1 MHFIL
6 NITNYFGVNINEPIF
21 FTKMHG
27 LGNSYIYVN
36 MFEEQ
41 IPEED
46 LALVAEKV
54 SNINT
59 GIGAD
64 GMILIC
70 PSDVAPVKM
79 RMFNNDGSE
88 GKSCGNGL
96 RRSEICV

>member
-1 MHFIL
+1 MSQFS
-6 NITNYFGVNINEPIF
+6 

-70 PSDVAPVKM
+70 P
-79 RMFNNDGSE
+79 
-88 GKSCGNGL
+88 
-96 RRSEICV
+96 

>member
-1 MHFIL
+1 
-6 NITNYFGVNINEPIF
+6 
-21 FTKMHG
+21 MHG

-46 LALVAEKV
+46 LALVAGKV

-64 GMILIC
+64 GMI
-70 PSDVAPVKM
+70 
-79 RMFNNDGSE
+79 FN
-88 GKSCGNGL
+88 L
-96 RRSEICV
+96 PFRRSSGENAHV

>member
-1 MHFIL
+1 
-6 NITNYFGVNINEPIF
+6 
-21 FTKMHG
+21 MHG

-59 GIGAD
+59 GIEQ
-64 GMILIC
+64 M
-70 PSDVAPVKM
+70 
-79 RMFNNDGSE
+79 E
-88 GKSCGNGL
+88 
-96 RRSEICV
+96 